1 MTCENLVCA
10 VCAGPVVEGHCA
22 TCRTSRAHVH
32 QGQMQFTPQVMALL
46 IALLT
51 AFTLLAA
58 YAR

>member
-10 VCAGPVVEGHCA
+10 VCAGAVVEGRCA

-32 QGQMQFTPQVMALL
+32 QASFQLTPQVVALL

-51 AFTLLAA
+51 VFTLLAA
-58 YAR
+58 NAR